1 MEFMPRATKL
11 EKLLSNIH
19 AVNLNDR
26 DFFECE
32 MQRPLKWRKI
42 CFRRRSFVAP
52 LSVDR
57 TLYPKLTR
65 ASNVF
70 GDWVPA
76 EVKR

>member
-1 MEFMPRATKL
+1 
-11 EKLLSNIH
+11 
-19 AVNLNDR
+19 
-26 DFFECE
+26 
-32 MQRPLKWRKI
+32 MQHPLKWRRI

-65 ASNVF
+65 ASKVF